1 MERQRTRAN
10 TELRGLHDAWIR
22 GIIVLIGLRTILL
35 PIINRPSG
43 SVVKE
48 EGISRLRAHLRI

>member
-1 MERQRTRAN
+1 MERQRTREN
-10 TELRGLHDAWIR
+10 TERRGLHDAWIR

-35 PIINRPSG
+35 PINCPSG